1 MSFDIEKEEDL
12 ADFGIA
18 MWNAERPDL
27 DTSGKEITGRLLRLG
42 AMVDARMN
50 TVTAA
55 FGIKYSIYAIIATLR
70 VSGPPY
76 QLTPKTLQERLLVSS
91 GGLSNLIGRIEELG
105 YVRRI
110 SDPADGRGVLVEL
123 TEKGLDL
130 AEEAMVAQSE
140 AEVQFIRM
148 LSDDERKTLK
158 HLLRKIIVVNSIRN

>member
-18 MWNAERPDL
+18 MWKAERPDL

-42 AMVDARMN
+42 AMVDTRMN

-70 VSGPPY
+70 VSGAPY

-91 GGLSNLIGRIEELG
+91 GGLSNLIGRIEDLG